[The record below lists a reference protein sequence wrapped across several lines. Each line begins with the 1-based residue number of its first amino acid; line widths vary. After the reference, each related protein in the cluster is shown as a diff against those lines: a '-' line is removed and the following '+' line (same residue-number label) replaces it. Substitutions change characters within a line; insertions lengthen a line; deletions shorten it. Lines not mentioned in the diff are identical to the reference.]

1 MDQLPE
7 DLLADLDVTGVR
19 SLSGGDTAAAY
30 RLETPDGPLFA
41 KTMLDAPAGV
51 LELEAAGLEALRAAA
66 PAELS
71 VPRVIRDCP

>member
-7 DLLADLDVTGVR
+7 DLLADLDVTGVQ

-30 RLETPDGPLFA
+30 RLDTSDGQLFA

-51 LELEAAGLEALRAAA
+51 LELEAAGLEALRSAA
-66 PAELS
+66 PPA
-71 VPRVIRDCP
+71 P